1 MDPGTLLAPFDG
13 DLPESTWEDGYG
25 LGSVANSA
33 CAFFNIID
41 AAWKLPDSTCVW
53 PSVQLSPNPAVYSSN
68 KASCFDVANFQ
79 SRLFNLQSGVAYD
92 HGSSNTP
99 RAPDPAL
106 LAGYLSTLSPNPEN
120 PLVPPTYLIQSDQ
133 PGTEKTSTASRK
145 RKRSSI
151 DTVRPSPF
159 ILIANPF

>member
-33 CAFFNIID
+33 CAFFNLID
-41 AAWKLPDSTCVW
+41 AASKLPDSTCVW

-68 KASCFDVANFQ
+68 KAPCFDVAHFQ
-79 SRLFNLQSGVAYD
+79 SRLFNLQSDD

-106 LAGYLSTLSPNPEN
+106 LAGYLSTLSHNPEN
-120 PLVPPTYLIQSDQ
+120 QLVPPTYLIQSGQ
-133 PGTEKTSTASRK
+133 PGMEKTSTASRK

-151 DTVRPSPF
+151 DTVRLSPF